1 MKRKYRKLL
10 WLLSVLVV
18 PVTYGGFAIA
28 DSEESSALSG
38 PTIRTTKELQPAWS
52 TKIKKASKR
61 FQLVLD
67 GAAVFD
73 KETGLVWEKSPDT
86 ETKTWAQAVNYAYT
100 KEVGGRKGCG
110 CPRLRGW
117 QA

>member
-28 DSEESSALSG
+28 DCEESSALSG
-38 PTIRTTKELQPAWS
+38 PTVRTTKELQPAWS

-86 ETKTWAQAVNYAYT
+86 ETKT
-100 KEVGGRKGCG
+100 
-110 CPRLRGW
+110 
-117 QA
+117 